1 MADKGKGFAMLTR
14 SAAILALA
22 LIAGCTTHTAEVSRQ
37 TGFEGGSIAPAT
49 GMAIPVTAANID
61 RIAAQSGNAYLVGRG
76 DVLQIHA
83 IDAPELTL
91 PAGYQVESDG
101 AIQVPFLGR
110 APAAE
115 RDIASIRADIEQRL
129 RQYLPQPQI
138 DLRVI
143 EHHARQISVIGDVA
157 RPSRQTLTTQP
168 LSVIDAINAAGGF
181 AGNANQRRV
190 TILRAGR
197 EIAVDMDGF
206 LSHGAAL
213 PDLRDGDVVQ
223 VGRAAS
229 RIRPEPQPEGVSLHV
244 PGQPPRRFDLGQQQ
258 QVTLA
263 QLLASAGVSGAD
275 AQLRRE
281 EAAYQFRAADAHDPA
296 VGGRMLLKR
305 GDIVFVNVPGV
316 STN

>member
-1 MADKGKGFAMLTR
+1 MAVKGKGFAMLTR

-37 TGFEGGSIAPAT
+37 TGFEGSSIAPAT

-91 PAGYQVESDG
+91 PAGYQVQGDG

-110 APAAE
+110 VPAAE

-143 EHHARQISVIGDVA
+143 EHHARQISVIGDVT
-157 RPSRQTLTTQP
+157 RPNRQTLTTQP

-229 RIRPEPQPEGVSLHV
+229 RIRPEPQPAGVSLHV
-244 PGQPPRRFDLGQQQ
+244 PGHAPRQFDLGQQ

-281 EAAYQFRAADAHDPA
+281 EAAYQFRAADARDPA
-296 VGGRMLLKR
+296 VGGRMTLQR

>member
-1 MADKGKGFAMLTR
+1 MITR
-14 SAAILALA
+14 SAAIVALF
-22 LIAGCTTHTAEVSRQ
+22 LVAGCTTHTAEVSRQ
-37 TGFEGGSIAPAT
+37 AGFEGGSINAAT
-49 GMAIPVTAANID
+49 GMAIPVSAANID
-61 RIAAQSGNAYLVGRG
+61 QISAQSGTAYLVGRG

-91 PAGYQVESDG
+91 PAGYQVDSDG

-110 APAAE
+110 VLAAD
-115 RDIASIRADIEQRL
+115 RDIATIRADIKQRL

-143 EHHARQISVIGDVA
+143 EHNARQISVIGDVT

-181 AGNANQRRV
+181 AQGANQRRV

-197 EIAVDMDGF
+197 EIPVDMEGF

-213 PDLRDGDVVQ
+213 PVLRDGDVVQ

-229 RIRPEPQPEGVSLHV
+229 RIRPEPQPKGVSLHV
-244 PGQPPRRFDLGQQQ
+244 PGYPPRQFDLGQQ

-263 QLLASAGVSGAD
+263 QLLASAGASGGEV
-275 AQLRRE
+275 QLRRDD
-281 EAAYQFRAADAHDPA
+281 AAYQFRADDARDPA
-296 VGGRMLLKR
+296 VGGRMVLAQ
-305 GDIVFVNVPGV
+305 GDIVLVHPRPAGFE
-316 STN
+316 